1 MKNFVP
7 LSLAALTVAF
17 MWFAV
22 WLGGYNFDE
31 RNPYVGWWAFT
42 SIWVGVCV
50 FFASK
55 DYR

>member
-7 LSLAALTVAF
+7 LSLAALAVAF
-17 MWFAV
+17 MWFVA

-31 RNPYVGWWAFT
+31 RNFFVGWWAFT

-50 FFASK
+50 FFAAK
-55 DYR
+55 G